1 MNEIEVNL
9 KQNSYSIFIEKGI
22 INKIP
27 QMLKDK
33 LNGQKWI
40 IISQHNLMEIFG
52 FKLLSEFNNEGFDVD
67 YITTINSENAKS
79 LNEYSRIIT
88 QLFELGCDR
97 STVIVALGGGV
108 IGDLAGFVASSFM
121 RGVKYYQV
129 PTTLLSMVDSS
140 IGGKTG
146 INIAEGKNLIGS
158 IHQPSAV
165 FIDPILLNSLP
176 KDEVISGLGEVIKY
190 GAIRDRKFL
199 DKLYIW
205 LDDMDKFPFKKAIEI
220 SVKIKAEIVSID
232 EKELGLRKILNFGHT
247 IGHGLES
254 TIGYEKIRHGE
265 AVAMGILCSSWI
277 SKKYGILPNQEFD
290 YLVGII
296 NKLNLPK
303 VSQINHETLLSHINK
318 DKKKRNGII
327 QFILLNKLG
336 NPIINKDVSEDL
348 ILKSIKVLK

>member
-336 NPIINKDVSEDL
+336 NPIINNDVSEDL